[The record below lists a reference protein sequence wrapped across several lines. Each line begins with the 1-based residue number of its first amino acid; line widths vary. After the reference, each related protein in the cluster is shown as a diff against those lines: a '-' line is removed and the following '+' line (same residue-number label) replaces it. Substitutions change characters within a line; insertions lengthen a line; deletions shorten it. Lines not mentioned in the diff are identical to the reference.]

1 MQCLAA
7 IILLFSYDLCMGDDL
22 SFESEIIRLTN
33 QDRLNVKIRGVPLNN
48 KTLERNG
55 TLTAEAKRLADS
67 CQSPKHAAH
76 YRFIFFVPLPE
87 HPIYKS
93 TQELVW
99 QGKIEE
105 ALKLVNSYSYPVP
118 NFLEELVPT
127 QEIIGCARSRCEY
140 DFKGIKFR
148 SFAICCIGPK
158 RKISLS
164 DFFPEP
170 STTSTTT
177 EATTTLTTT
186 TEATTT
192 STMTT
197 TTILPTTAEPTST
210 RTTSTSTTSTST
222 TSTSTT
228 STSTTS
234 TEATSTE
241 LVSTTELTTS
251 SKRSTTTEDSSSS
264 QAATKAN
271 VTVAPLNIEGHA
283 QKTTETPKD
292 QNDAMNFSVYFIFYV
307 TLIFFYQ

>member
-1 MQCLAA
+1 M
-7 IILLFSYDLCMGDDL
+7 DD
-22 SFESEIIRLTN
+22 S
-33 QDRLNVKIRGVPLNN
+33 LN
-48 KTLERNG
+48 
-55 TLTAEAKRLADS
+55 AEAKRLADS
-67 CQSPKHAAH
+67 CQRPEHAAH
-76 YRFIFFVPLPE
+76 YRFHFGIPLTEP
-87 HPIYKS
+87 PIYNS
-93 TQELVW
+93 TKKLVR
-99 QGKIEE
+99 QRKIEE

-118 NFLEELVPT
+118 NFLEDIVPT
-127 QEIIGCARSRCEY
+127 QKIIGCAEGVCKYEVE
-140 DFKGIKFR
+140 GIKFR
-148 SFAICCIGPK
+148 VLFICLIGPK
-158 RKISLS
+158 GNISLS
-164 DFFPEP
+164 DFGIPEP
-170 STTSTTT
+170 STTTTT

-192 STMTT
+192 STTT
-197 TTILPTTAEPTST
+197 TTTTLPTTTKP
-210 RTTSTSTTSTST
+210 

-307 TLIFFYQ
+307 ALIFFY

>member
-1 MQCLAA
+1 M
-7 IILLFSYDLCMGDDL
+7 FFRSY
-22 SFESEIIRLTN
+22 
-33 QDRLNVKIRGVPLNN
+33 
-48 KTLERNG
+48 
-55 TLTAEAKRLADS
+55 
-67 CQSPKHAAH
+67 
-76 YRFIFFVPLPE
+76 PE
-87 HPIYKS
+87 YPIYKS
-93 TQELVW
+93 TKELVG

-127 QEIIGCARSRCEY
+127 QNIIGCYRSYCEY
-140 DFKGIKFR
+140 DFKGIKFQ
-148 SFAICCIGPK
+148 SFSICLIGPK
-158 RKISLS
+158 GKISLS
-164 DFFPEP
+164 DFGIPEP
-170 STTSTTT
+170 STTTTT

-192 STMTT
+192 STTT
-197 TTILPTTAEPTST
+197 TTTTLPTTAEP
-210 RTTSTSTTSTST
+210 

-271 VTVAPLNIEGHA
+271 VTVAPLNIEGRA

-307 TLIFFYQ
+307 TLIFFY

>member
-1 MQCLAA
+1 M
-7 IILLFSYDLCMGDDL
+7 FHNP
-22 SFESEIIRLTN
+22 F
-33 QDRLNVKIRGVPLNN
+33 
-48 KTLERNG
+48 
-55 TLTAEAKRLADS
+55 AD
-67 CQSPKHAAH
+67 
-76 YRFIFFVPLPE
+76 

-93 TQELVW
+93 TKELVG

-118 NFLEELVPT
+118 NFLDSIVPT
-127 QEIIGCARSRCEY
+127 QKIIGCATSFCKYEVE
-140 DFKGIKFR
+140 GIKFGPL
-148 SFAICCIGPK
+148 SICLIGPK
-158 RKISLS
+158 GNISLS

-170 STTSTTT
+170 STNSTTT

-192 STMTT
+192 STTT
-197 TTILPTTAEPTST
+197 TTTTLPTTTEATTTSTTTTTTTTLPTTAEP
-210 RTTSTSTTSTST
+210 

-264 QAATKAN
+264 QAATKAI
-271 VTVAPLNIEGHA
+271 VRVAPLNIGHA

-307 TLIFFYQ
+307 ALIFFLLVTK